1 VSKPEKLVVMSN
13 QIAGFFA
20 SQKGD
25 QAEAVAAHLV
35 KFWTPAMC
43 DTLAAHVRSGGAVVP
58 LVRAA
63 VERFPPK
70 S

>member
-1 VSKPEKLVVMSN
+1 MSKPERLVAMSN

-25 QAEAVAAHLV
+25 QAEAVASHLV

-43 DTLAAHVRSGGAVVP
+43 ATLAAHVRAGGAVSP
-58 LVRAA
+58 LVKQA
-63 VERFPPK
+63 VEKLPNF